1 MKNGTMISFSPL
13 ILWVPS
19 FRDKYCNIYKW
30 YVFVWGICFSSHSPD
45 WSPKSTNRVG
55 FSKAPLLSCRLA
67 DPRVN
72 DPSEIKD
79 QTGTT
84 VYFITSPSWITAFLW
99 QRGLHNSVKLWA
111 MPCRAT
117 QDGWVIVNT
126 SNKMWSTGGGNGN
139 PIQNS
144 CHKNSM
150 NIMKR
155 QKDMTLEDDTPSLV
169 LCSAGHIDQPW
180 HNIERDIQRVNARRW
195 RLLQDILEDINEV
208 TQ

>member
-1 MKNGTMISFSPL
+1 
-13 ILWVPS
+13 
-19 FRDKYCNIYKW
+19 
-30 YVFVWGICFSSHSPD
+30 
-45 WSPKSTNRVG
+45 
-55 FSKAPLLSCRLA
+55 
-67 DPRVN
+67 
-72 DPSEIKD
+72 
-79 QTGTT
+79 
-84 VYFITSPSWITAFLW
+84 
-99 QRGLHNSVKLWA
+99 